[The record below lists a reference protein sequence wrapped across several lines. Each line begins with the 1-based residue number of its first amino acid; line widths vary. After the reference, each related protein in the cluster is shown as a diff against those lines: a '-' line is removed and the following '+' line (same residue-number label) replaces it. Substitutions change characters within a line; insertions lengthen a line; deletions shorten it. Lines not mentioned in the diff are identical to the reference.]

1 MHSLS
6 MSKIILLWGLTVMWG
21 YACIGLGRNVPE
33 ITKGHLCPRQ
43 RVDNR
48 IDRIGNTWCNA
59 SFPSEGGTV
68 LLLCINV
75 IIDKLL
81 HLTSLL

>member
-43 RVDNR
+43 RVDNS
-48 IDRIGNTWCNA
+48 IDRIGNKSTK
-59 SFPSEGGTV
+59 
-68 LLLCINV
+68 
-75 IIDKLL
+75 IDIPLI
-81 HLTSLL
+81 SLYLRAFSAI

>member
-43 RVDNR
+43 RIDNR
-48 IDRIGNTWCNA
+48 IDRIGNN
-59 SFPSEGGTV
+59 
-68 LLLCINV
+68 
-75 IIDKLL
+75 
-81 HLTSLL
+81 LT

>member
-43 RVDNR
+43 RIDNR
-48 IDRIGNTWCNA
+48 IDRIGNTFSLIIFMVFLKCCN
-59 SFPSEGGTV
+59 TQKD
-68 LLLCINV
+68 
-75 IIDKLL
+75 IIFRIT
-81 HLTSLL
+81 H